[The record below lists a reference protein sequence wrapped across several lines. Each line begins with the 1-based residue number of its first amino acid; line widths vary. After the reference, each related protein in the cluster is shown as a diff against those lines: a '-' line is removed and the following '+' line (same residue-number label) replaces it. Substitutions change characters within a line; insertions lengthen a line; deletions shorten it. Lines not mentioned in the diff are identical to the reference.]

1 MANSTDK
8 MDKTI
13 WIIFGS
19 LLLDLLAF
27 TMILPLLPALL
38 DHYRLHD
45 GENGYYKWLESS
57 ITYFQKLLGTPPQF
71 NSVLFGGFLGSLY
84 SFLQFLASPVVG
96 GLSDVYGRK
105 PVLLLCLVSKKKF
118 FWHAKQINSLF
129 LVIAGNM
136 FLIYFMGPIKKFCNI
151 RFGENRRW
159 YKQGKRQFINGSY
172 HRCFVNC
179 IKRERNGKKSAKLIV
194 FFL

>member
-1 MANSTDK
+1 MVRQVESKDSIGKLDKNFNINNECNGKDKEVTNNS
-8 MDKTI
+8 MNKTV

-57 ITYFQKLLGTPPQF
+57 IMYFQNLLGTPKQF
-71 NSVLFGGFLGSLY
+71 NSVLFGGFLGSMY

-96 GLSDVYGRK
+96 GVSDVYGRK
-105 PVLLLCLVSKKKF
+105 PVLILCLVSCCVLLRK
-118 FWHAKQINSLF
+118 
-129 LVIAGNM
+129 
-136 FLIYFMGPIKKFCNI
+136 
-151 RFGENRRW
+151 
-159 YKQGKRQFINGSY
+159 
-172 HRCFVNC
+172 
-179 IKRERNGKKSAKLIV
+179 
-194 FFL
+194 